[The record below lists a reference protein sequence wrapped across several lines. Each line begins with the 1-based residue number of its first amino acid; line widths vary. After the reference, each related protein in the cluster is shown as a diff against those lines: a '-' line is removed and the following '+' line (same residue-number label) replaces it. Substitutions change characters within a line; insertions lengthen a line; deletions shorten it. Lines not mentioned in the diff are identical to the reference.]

1 MKTLL
6 LIACF
11 GSYIGNAFTEIKSDT
26 IIINVGAKKKV
37 IIYGETKADLK
48 ELEKI
53 DLNKALKEMNKG
65 WEEMTTKTKKM
76 VVKDYDGKTYKL
88 DTPQIN
94 LTKWKY
100 FVKKTYIDLHVA
112 NNLDLGYY
120 DVSRFTGANSFR
132 YETFDGGNNSL
143 NFGISILHSNIK
155 KFNNRLGFAFIK
167 GLQYNFYRSKGSIPA
182 SVNVL
187 GGTDEAMKNFKWEDI
202 AKREL
207 VYADSKKNSIIQTYT
222 MKDGTTLKSQA
233 LPRIHTFGVLSAEL
247 KPTFY
252 FLNKKGEST
261 FSFSPGAFVGLK
273 LHQIERTKYLNLS
286 VENKIQGRSS
296 TKSYENFG
304 NLSAGIQLDVAY
316 KIFHLFWRQ
325 NLYSSFGTSTAMIA
339 DPLTSSNYLKK
350 GEGRIRFTTYGLR
363 IGR

>member
-11 GSYIGNAFTEIKSDT
+11 GSYIGNAFAEIKSDT
-26 IIINVGAKKKV
+26 IIINVGTKKKV

-65 WEEMTTKTKKM
+65 LEEMTTKTKKM

-100 FVKKTYIDLHVA
+100 FVKKTNINLHVA
-112 NNLDLGYY
+112 YLDLGYY

-132 YETFDGGNNSL
+132 YETFDGGNNAI

-155 KFNNRLGFAFIK
+155 KFNNRLGFAFRK
-167 GLQYNFYRSKGSIPA
+167 GLQYNFYRSEGSIPA
-182 SVNVL
+182 SVNTL
-187 GGTDEAMKNFKWEDI
+187 GGTNEAIKNFKWADV

-207 VYADSKKNSIIQTYT
+207 VYANSKKNSIIQTYT
-222 MKDGTTLKSQA
+222 LKDGTTLISQA

-247 KPTFY
+247 QPTFY
-252 FLNKKGEST
+252 FLNKQGKST

-273 LHQIERTKYLNLS
+273 LHQIERTNYLNLS
-286 VENKIQGRSS
+286 IENKIQGRSS

-304 NLSAGIQLDVAY
+304 NLNAGIQLDFAY

-339 DPLTSSNYLKK
+339 DPLTSDVYLKK
-350 GEGRIRFTTYGLR
+350 GEGRIRFTTIGLR